1 MPPAYSPP
9 APPTGLRQIRLAPA
23 RTHAPVRLAALVT
36 SAAGHLL
43 LAAAFV
49 GAIAWSQLNT
59 EKVYVVNLVPSVAA
73 VGSPRATPAPALPP
87 RPANLNEPK
96 PPAPEPPKAEPRE
109 ARRREPEPQLPSA
122 TARERAAPPRPLAL
136 PRPGEKELPPLAT
149 PGERAL
155 PPRTAA
161 RPAETPSEALPTPP
175 PPRGLPTGSPSGAGI
190 RTLDVSDFP
199 YAYYLR
205 SVLAKVEEQ
214 WQKRAPGQEPAQKP
228 WVIVEIQRDGKILPP
243 RIERSS
249 GNALYDQAALRA
261 IADASP
267 FGRLPDGWPR
277 PTLRITFSFEL
288 TQEKS

>member
-1 MPPAYSPP
+1 VPPA
-9 APPTGLRQIRLAPA
+9 RL
-23 RTHAPVRLAALVT
+23 HVAALLT

-49 GAIAWSQLNT
+49 GAMAWSQLNA

-73 VGSPRATPAPALPP
+73 VGSPRAAPAPTPPP
-87 RPANLNEPK
+87 RPATLNEPK
-96 PPAPEPPKAEPRE
+96 PPPAPAPPKAEPRE
-109 ARRREPEPQLPSA
+109 ARRREPEPELPSA
-122 TARERAAPPRPLAL
+122 TRRDRATPPRPLAL
-136 PRPGEKELPPLAT
+136 PRPGEKELPPMPA
-149 PGERAL
+149 PGPRAL

-161 RPAETPSEALPTPP
+161 RPAETPSEAVPAPP
-175 PPRGLPTGSPSGAGI
+175 PPRGLPTGSPQGAGI

-205 SVLAKVEEQ
+205 QVLAKVEVE
-214 WQKRAPGQEPAQKP
+214 WQKRAPGQEPTQKP

-267 FGRLPDGWPR
+267 FGPLPDGWTR

-288 TQEKS
+288 NAEKS